1 MENVKQGTEKM
12 KADFNN
18 VLEQIQDTDNI
29 DDFHSVGIGRFKITQ
44 VRINKSKRFN
54 QNCVNFQ
61 AGLICV
67 DGQQRLTTTSLLI
80 SSIADILF
88 ELMQETLDCVLQ
100 QKIQRLRG
108 FYGRSL

>member
-44 VRINKSKRFN
+44 VRINGSKRFASNDLLQEDN
-54 QNCVNFQ
+54 QGF
-61 AGLICV
+61 GH
-67 DGQQRLTTTSLLI
+67 
-80 SSIADILF
+80 
-88 ELMQETLDCVLQ
+88 VL
-100 QKIQRLRG
+100 
-108 FYGRSL
+108 S